1 MKPVAGG
8 EATGVYIH
16 KPTIEYL
23 LSSYCRVSA
32 AFASFC

>member
-8 EATGVYIH
+8 EAAGAHIY

-23 LSSYCRVSA
+23 LSSYCRVSV
-32 AFASFC
+32 AFAIFY